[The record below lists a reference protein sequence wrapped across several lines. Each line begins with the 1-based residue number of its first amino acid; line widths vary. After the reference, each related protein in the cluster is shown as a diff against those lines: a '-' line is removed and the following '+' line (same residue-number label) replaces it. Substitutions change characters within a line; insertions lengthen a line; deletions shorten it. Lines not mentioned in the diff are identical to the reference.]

1 MSNYKLGLR
10 SLSNLKDVDER
21 LVAVVKRA
29 IALTK
34 QDFTIIEG
42 LRTVERQQILFDSGA
57 SRTMRSKHIEGKA
70 VDLVAYIDGDI
81 SYHFDLFYG
90 IALAMQ
96 KASSELDIPIRWG
109 GAWCVLDDDPD
120 MRGKV
125 QRYVDRKHRQHK
137 KAFLDA
143 CHFELV

>member
-1 MSNYKLGLR
+1 MSNYKLGSR
-10 SLSNLKDVDER
+10 SLKNLKDVDAR
-21 LVAVVKRA
+21 LVKVVNRA
-29 IALTK
+29 IALTN
-34 QDFTIIEG
+34 QDFAVTEG
-42 LRTVERQQILFDSGA
+42 LRTVERQQVLFDSGA

-70 VDLVAYIDGDI
+70 IDLVAYLDGNI
-81 SYHFDLFYG
+81 SYHFDLFYA

-96 KASSELDIPIRWG
+96 KASSDLDIPIRWD